1 VAFADG
7 ADELI
12 EWVSGQVAP
21 DRFDE
26 AHDELV
32 ARGLVGR

>member
-1 VAFADG
+1 
-7 ADELI
+7 LI
-12 EWVSGQVAP
+12 DWVSGQVAP

-32 ARGLVGR
+32 ARGLVGH